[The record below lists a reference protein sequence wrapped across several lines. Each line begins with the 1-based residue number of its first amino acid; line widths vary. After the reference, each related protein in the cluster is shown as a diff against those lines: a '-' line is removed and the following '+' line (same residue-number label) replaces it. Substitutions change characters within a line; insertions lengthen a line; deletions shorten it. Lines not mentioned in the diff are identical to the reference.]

1 MQIQGFQHAKQVL
14 YQLTTASAACKVFS
28 FVLFYCK
35 NQLECRASQMLC
47 KYIIKIIP
55 SSGLK
60 KNKNHLLQKNIIHIL
75 CEEFFSSFFIK
86 KFGSLEKHKENRQH
100 NSQ

>member
-1 MQIQGFQHAKQVL
+1 MQIQGFQHAKQAL

-28 FVLFYCK
+28 FVLFYFK
-35 NQLECRASQMLC
+35 KQLEFRALQMLC
-47 KYIIKIIP
+47 KYIIEIIP

-86 KFGSLEKHKENRQH
+86 KFGSLEKQTT
-100 NSQ
+100 